1 MAKSYYKFDKR
12 PDKVTVD
19 WGAISK
25 DFSTRLSEE
34 RNRREDLKSEIAED
48 TKKYLRTVQDT
59 PQGQNQSAND
69 RMASFAEA
77 ATKTRLMQEQKLKSG
92 ELKLRDYY
100 AQKANLEQGTTDLF
114 EVAKNFN
121 TNFEKNMQRANTN
134 ASQVEIWN
142 NGRLQ
147 DFANPAKSQIIVDP
161 ETGEVLVA
169 KVVDGVPSN
178 TDIASVFSLKSG
190 VNQEIDRVD
199 VKDWASKTLDTYKE
213 DFQQVLASGGSVT
226 SKLENPKFK
235 EAIDKDVAAK
245 LKTGSY
251 TAASVLA
258 DNTDKEYTFSTDEK
272 DRGKDGVIMMIPNPQ
287 NPGSGVLV
295 PDLTEAQEKEASKVL
310 KDSILGRLGRKE
322 TPAPKVTKSDIE
334 VASIQDRTANY
345 KKDIKDVI
353 VLGGDDFSE
362 SAERLITRYNKD
374 AKKGQDIIL
383 SIDKEED
390 SILIE
395 YEDKDGGT
403 RLETIDITG
412 KSSQQLAADLSDKVK
427 PRNINIPS
435 EGFAELEINLEPG
448 RGERGKV
455 MEKVTPL
462 SQDVFLL
469 DNGNSVSV
477 IDAFEQS
484 QANESQVM
492 KLTDQ
497 ITSRNFP
504 DATISVQKVPKTNDV
519 RIKID
524 DLIIK
529 VAFSKD
535 DSRAYVNS
543 LQTIFDRIRKGDVE
557 GIQEDYKTIETGGM
571 TNAERRAEMLKQQK
585 EKREGKS
592 KEVDY
597 SNL

>member
-142 NGRLQ
+142 NSRLQ
-147 DFANPAKSQIIVDP
+147 DFANPAQSQIIVDP

-199 VKDWASKTLDTYKE
+199 VKDWANKTLNTYKE

-226 SKLENPKFK
+226 SKLNNPKFK

-287 NPGSGVLV
+287 NPSSGVLI
-295 PDLTEAQEKEASKVL
+295 PDLTDAQEKEAAKVL

-322 TPAPKVTKSDIE
+322 TPAPKVT
-334 VASIQDRTANY
+334 AT
-345 KKDIKDVI
+345 
-353 VLGGDDFSE
+353 
-362 SAERLITRYNKD
+362 
-374 AKKGQDIIL
+374 
-383 SIDKEED
+383 
-390 SILIE
+390 
-395 YEDKDGGT
+395 
-403 RLETIDITG
+403 
-412 KSSQQLAADLSDKVK
+412 
-427 PRNINIPS
+427 
-435 EGFAELEINLEPG
+435 EINLADRRKREQTYIGYATDMITGTPDEFESAANIVISQYNKG
-448 RGERGKV
+448 RKTTENTITDIERLSNGIQVTFETPDGQEITKGIEAKDMKAMVNQLANITTPIDLGTAISEFNFGELEFNPEVATKTRGTIAPDKV
-455 MEKVTPL
+455 SETSVMIGGDAVLTQEAISDANPIEFTNIATQVLMNAFPKKNFRVTKNGYGL
-462 SQDVFLL
+462 S
-469 DNGNSVSV
+469 
-477 IDAFEQS
+477 
-484 QANESQVM
+484 
-492 KLTDQ
+492 
-497 ITSRNFP
+497 P
-504 DATISVQKVPKTNDV
+504 
-519 RIKID
+519 
-524 DLIIK
+524 LIIIEVDGDRVEFPFDNNNK
-529 VAFSKD
+529 LNNMTA
-535 DSRAYVNS
+535 
-543 LQTIFDRIRKGDVE
+543 LQQYLDGFVDK
-557 GIQEDYKTIETGGM
+557 KET
-571 TNAERRAEMLKQQK
+571 TTT
-585 EKREGKS
+585 
-592 KEVDY
+592 VIDY

>member
-25 DFSTRLSEE
+25 DFSTRLSKE

-142 NGRLQ
+142 NGRMQ
-147 DFANPAKSQIIVDP
+147 DFANPAQSQIIVDP

-169 KVVDGVPSN
+169 KIVDGVPSK

-199 VKDWASKTLDTYKE
+199 VKDWANKTLETYKE

-226 SKLENPKFK
+226 SKLNNPKFK
-235 EAIDKDVAAK
+235 KAIDKDVAAK

-272 DRGKDGVIMMIPNPQ
+272 DRGKDGVIMMIPNPK
-287 NPGSGVLV
+287 NPSSGVLI
-295 PDLTEAQEKEASKVL
+295 PDLTEAQEKEAAKVL

-345 KKDIKDVI
+345 KKDITDVI

-374 AKKGQDIIL
+374 SKKGEDIIL
-383 SIDKEED
+383 SIDKAED

-395 YEDKDGGT
+395 YENKDGGT

-412 KSSQQLAADLSDKVK
+412 KSSQQLAADLS
-427 PRNINIPS
+427 
-435 EGFAELEINLEPG
+435 
-448 RGERGKV
+448 
-455 MEKVTPL
+455 PL
-462 SQDVFLL
+462 SQDIFLL
-469 DNGNSVSV
+469 DDGNSISV
-477 IDAFEQS
+477 IDAFEQA

-524 DLIIK
+524 DLIIE
-529 VAFSKD
+529 VAFSED

-557 GIQEDYKTIETGGM
+557 GIQEDYKTIKTGGM
-571 TNAERRAEMLKQQK
+571 TNAERRAKRLKEQK

-592 KEVDY
+592 EEPDY

>member
-142 NGRLQ
+142 NGRMQ

-310 KDSILGRLGRKE
+310 KDSILGRLSRKE
-322 TPAPKVTKSDIE
+322 TPAPKVTATEINLADRNKQREVYIGYTTDLVSGTPQEFDTAANILISQFNRGKKKGEDKISDIKRLSDGIEITYENQSTGEMRTVPIKAEGKGMEALVIE
-334 VASIQDRTANY
+334 VANLTTPIDLGTSISEYSFDDVMFNPEASQVSKGVVESDDLADMYISVSGTA
-345 KKDIKDVI
+345 KPVVEMFEGLSSGKDFAALARRILAEKVRGKIVNVDNKGTWAGSNRKIVI
-353 VLGGDDFSE
+353 DIDGVKTEIPYDSE
-362 SAERLITRYNKD
+362 SYINNMTNMQAFL
-374 AKKGQDIIL
+374 
-383 SIDKEED
+383 DK
-390 SILIE
+390 
-395 YEDKDGGT
+395 
-403 RLETIDITG
+403 LEG
-412 KSSQQLAADLSDKVK
+412 VEVK
-427 PRNINIPS
+427 P
-435 EGFAELEINLEPG
+435 A
-448 RGERGKV
+448 
-455 MEKVTPL
+455 
-462 SQDVFLL
+462 
-469 DNGNSVSV
+469 
-477 IDAFEQS
+477 A
-484 QANESQVM
+484 
-492 KLTDQ
+492 
-497 ITSRNFP
+497 
-504 DATISVQKVPKTNDV
+504 
-519 RIKID
+519 
-524 DLIIK
+524 
-529 VAFSKD
+529 
-535 DSRAYVNS
+535 
-543 LQTIFDRIRKGDVE
+543 
-557 GIQEDYKTIETGGM
+557 
-571 TNAERRAEMLKQQK
+571 
-585 EKREGKS
+585 EGK
-592 KEVDY
+592 KK
-597 SNL
+597 LPGT

>member
-142 NGRLQ
+142 NSRLQ
-147 DFANPAKSQIIVDP
+147 DFANPAQSQIIVDP

-199 VKDWASKTLDTYKE
+199 VKDWANKTLDTYKE

-226 SKLENPKFK
+226 SKLNNPKFK

-287 NPGSGVLV
+287 NPSSGVLI
-295 PDLTEAQEKEASKVL
+295 PDLTDAQEKEAAKVL

-334 VASIQDRTANY
+334 VSSIQDRTANY
-345 KKDIKDVI
+345 KKDITDVI

-383 SIDKEED
+383 SIDKKED

-435 EGFAELEINLEPG
+435 EGFAELEINIEPG

-455 MEKVTPL
+455 MKKTTPILQDFFILEDGSGIEVSNAFQGQEAEKAVELTNE
-462 SQDVFLL
+462 LL
-469 DNGNSVSV
+469 
-477 IDAFEQS
+477 
-484 QANESQVM
+484 
-492 KLTDQ
+492 
-497 ITSRNFP
+497 SRNFSNLRTSTEEVAGTKNILLKIGDLEIKVGYNSGNTRAYLNDLQEIF
-504 DATISVQKVPKTNDV
+504 DAVRRGDTDGLKGKYEIVSQFGGSRSDV
-519 RIKID
+519 RG
-524 DLIIK
+524 
-529 VAFSKD
+529 
-535 DSRAYVNS
+535 R
-543 LQTIFDRIRKGDVE
+543 E
-557 GIQEDYKTIETGGM
+557 
-571 TNAERRAEMLKQQK
+571 LKRQ
-585 EKREGKS
+585 GKNQDTP
-592 KEVDY
+592 KKVDY